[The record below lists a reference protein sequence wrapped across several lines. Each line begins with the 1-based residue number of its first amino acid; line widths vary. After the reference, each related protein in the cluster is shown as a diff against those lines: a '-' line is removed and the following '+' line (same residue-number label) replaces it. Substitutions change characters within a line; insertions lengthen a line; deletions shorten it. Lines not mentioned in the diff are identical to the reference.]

1 MKKLRILVA
10 AAIALGTASG
20 ANAAQTLVIS
30 GPSGTFGDD
39 EVVCAVGATGPCAF
53 TRTFTFGTPAGFNLA
68 SLDISSVS
76 TSAFTNIDFTS
87 VLFNGVS
94 FNTLATGV
102 SEFRNLLNQSL
113 VTGGTNNLVVSG
125 TTGGNASFT
134 GNIAFAQV
142 AAVPEPGTWAMML
155 LGFGA
160 MGVSIRRRRR
170 VPALLQVA

>member
-39 EVVCAVGATGPCAF
+39 EVVCADGATAPCAF
-53 TRTFTFGTPAGFNLA
+53 SRTFTFTTPTGFNL
-68 SLDISSVS
+68 SSMDISSVAVN
-76 TSAFTNIDFTS
+76 AFTNIDFTS
-87 VLFNGVS
+87 VMFNGVN
-94 FNTLATGV
+94 FNTFSTGT
-102 SEFRNLLNQSL
+102 SEFRNLLNQAL

-125 TTGGNASFT
+125 NTGGNASFA

-170 VPALLQVA
+170 VSALLQVA